1 MFLLSFLKS
10 KLGVYTMIALAGFL
24 TFASTYGYGYMKGSA
39 TANARI
45 AEFEAEFA
53 QRQATLAID
62 SGEATVN
69 TITEYVDRVRIIKEK
84 EIQYVEIAT
93 NSVPAQH
100 ILSNGFVQL
109 HDAAAT
115 NGDANPAGA
124 SDATPSGV
132 ADNQALATVVNNY
145 GLCHATEVQLTS
157 LQSWIVEQQALVAE
171 ANKDR

>member
-1 MFLLSFLKS
+1 MFLLTFLKS
-10 KLGVYTMIALAGFL
+10 KLGVYTMIALAVVL

-39 TANARI
+39 KANARI
-45 AEFEAEFA
+45 AEFEAELA

-62 SGEATVN
+62 SGEVTVN

-93 NSVPAQH
+93 NSVPAQY
-100 ILSNGFVQL
+100 ILSNGFVQV
-109 HDAAAT
+109 HNAAAT

-132 ADNQALATVVNNY
+132 ADNQALGTVVGNY
-145 GLCHATEVQLTS
+145 AVCHTNAAQLTA
-157 LQSWIVEQQALVAE
+157 LQSWITEQQAVVAE
-171 ANKDR
+171 SNKDR